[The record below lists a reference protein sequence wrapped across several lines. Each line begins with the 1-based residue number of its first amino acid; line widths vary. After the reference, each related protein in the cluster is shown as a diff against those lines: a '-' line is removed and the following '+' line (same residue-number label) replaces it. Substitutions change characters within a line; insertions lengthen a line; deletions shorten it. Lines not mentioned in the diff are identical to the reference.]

1 MMFFFGSLA
10 TSAVLENT
18 NSGYS
23 SERTT
28 TKQSKLLLHRFV
40 SLKLSGSMA
49 FYKKDI

>member
-10 TSAVLENT
+10 TSTVLQNT
-18 NSGYS
+18 NSRYN

-28 TKQSKLLLHRFV
+28 TKKSKLLLHRYV
-40 SLKLSGSMA
+40 SLQLSGSMA